1 MSRSQMLLEKDSLF
15 FRVSYLFSKAFIKI
29 LLKEN
34 RNNDMEIV
42 NPFAISSNSEEEEE
56 SENKAAE
63 TIPEMMKMTK
73 TAFDQAENII
83 ASAETR
89 LGEELRLRRFL
100 GIQFRQSRIDAPLL
114 IITFR
119 TRFLFENHNLSF
131 RKGRK
136 KFS

>member
-1 MSRSQMLLEKDSLF
+1 MSRSQMLLEKDLLLLKNNF
-15 FRVSYLFSKAFIKI
+15 IRRVSYLFSKAFIKI

-63 TIPEMMKMTK
+63 TIP
-73 TAFDQAENII
+73 DDHNVQD
-83 ASAETR
+83 SV
-89 LGEELRLRRFL
+89 
-100 GIQFRQSRIDAPLL
+100 
-114 IITFR
+114 
-119 TRFLFENHNLSF
+119 LFENHNFCF